1 MRETDEDTLSKWL
14 KLAGSVKNVEA
25 FIKEGFQS

>member
-14 KLAGSVKNVEA
+14 KLAGNVKNIED
-25 FIKEGFQS
+25 FIKEGPQL